1 MATGFSGLSIFRQIG
16 LLVGLAASIALAGVV
31 VLWSQEADYRPLIA
45 DMGNVDAAQA
55 VDILQANDI
64 AFKIDPRT
72 GGLLVP
78 VDEIQNARMKLASV
92 GITNDRN
99 VGYELLDKEQGLGA
113 SQFME
118 NISYRRGMEGELART
133 ITSLHS
139 VRSAR
144 VHLALPK
151 ASVFVRDSRK
161 PSASVFVELIPGRR
175 LQEDQ
180 SAAIVNLVA
189 SSVPEL
195 EPSEVTIV
203 DQNGRML
210 TNKDKSEESVM
221 AAHQFEYT
229 RKLEELLMKRI
240 STILEPVMGADKFQA
255 QVSAD
260 VNFTAIEQTEEV
272 YNPDLLALRSE
283 QTLEEQR
290 SNGGAGL
297 GGIPGALSNQPPG
310 AASAPEQ
317 VNAEGVPS
325 GGSAATGNSRTQAT
339 RNYELDRTISYTK
352 HQQGRVRRLSVAVVV
367 DNPAST
373 QTQDAAGA
381 ESVTPGWTQEEL
393 ERFAALVKGAVG
405 YDAARGDSVTV
416 VNASFATVEY
426 LTPEIEEIPVWQQSW
441 FQKITKQALGGIM
454 VLLLIF
460 AVIRPIMKNLAGSGA
475 QQQSRALAAVGGQ
488 AMSGNEAG
496 IMPGQSVFRA
506 NAPNLLAGP
515 GQGYGNEMVAV
526 QGVVANDPQQAAQV
540 IRKWVTDDE

>member
-1 MATGFSGLSIFRQIG
+1 MAAGFSGLSIFRQLG

-31 VLWSQEADYRPLIA
+31 VLWSQEEDYRPLIA

-64 AFKIDPRT
+64 AFKIDPRS

-78 VDEIQNARMKLASV
+78 VDEIQNARMKLAAV

-133 ITSLHS
+133 ITSLQS

-203 DQNGRML
+203 DQNGRLL

-240 STILEPVMGADKFQA
+240 STILEPVMGMDKFQA

-260 VNFTAIEQTEEV
+260 INFTAIEQTEEV

-310 AASAPEQ
+310 AASAQEQ
-317 VNAEGVPS
+317 VNAGGVES
-325 GGSAATGNSRTQAT
+325 AGSAAAGNSRTQAT

-367 DNPAST
+367 DNPASAPA
-373 QTQDAAGA
+373 QNAAGA

-393 ERFAALVKGAVG
+393 DRFAALVKGAVG

-416 VNASFATVEY
+416 VNATFATVEY
-426 LTPEIEEIPVWQQSW
+426 VTPEIEEIPVWQQDW

-475 QQQSRALAAVGGQ
+475 QQKSRALAAVGGQ
-488 AMSGNEAG
+488 AASGYEAG
-496 IMPGQSVFRA
+496 VMPGQSASRA
-506 NAPNLLAGP
+506 GTSNLLAGP
-515 GQGYGNEMVAV
+515 GQGYGNELVAV

-540 IRKWVTDDE
+540 IRKWVTEDE